1 MSYVLMTSPPSRFIW
16 DSCAPRPFSTGRVIA
31 GLWRDPALMA
41 KSGRVLVA
49 AELAREYGIA
59 DIDGYRP
66 IPLTV
71 KDLE

>member
-1 MSYVLMTSPPSRFIW
+1 
-16 DSCAPRPFSTGRVIA
+16 
-31 GLWRDPALMA
+31 MA